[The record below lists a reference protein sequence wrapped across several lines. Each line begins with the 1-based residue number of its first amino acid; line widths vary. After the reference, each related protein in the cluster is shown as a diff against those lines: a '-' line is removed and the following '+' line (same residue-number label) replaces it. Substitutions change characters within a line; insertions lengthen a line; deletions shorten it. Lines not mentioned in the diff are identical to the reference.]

1 MVLPSTQQTVFFIP
15 ASAAFVPSNFEMTAI
30 STKMLDMAQVAL
42 EKRKKVQSLDQ
53 SDKNPS
59 NVGNSF
65 KTLKDKT
72 AKTILLIK
80 PLLMKKGQNKVAK
93 RKYNQS
99 TGKATKQSIVLL
111 PKKDKWI
118 VITSEFRWWWAKE
131 RSSPSEVS
139 ETQF

>member
-1 MVLPSTQQTVFFIP
+1 MPNTQQIIFFIS

-65 KTLKDKT
+65 KNLKEKT

-80 PLLMKKGQNKVAK
+80 PLLMKKGQNKAEK
-93 RKYNQS
+93 RKYIKS
-99 TGKATKQSIVLL
+99 TERTTKQSIVLL
-111 PKKDKWI
+111 PKKDK
-118 VITSEFRWWWAKE
+118 
-131 RSSPSEVS
+131 
-139 ETQF
+139 

>member
-1 MVLPSTQQTVFFIP
+1 MVLPSTQQTVVFIP
-15 ASAAFVPSNFEMTAI
+15 ASAAFVPSNFEMTAV

-65 KTLKDKT
+65 KNLKDKT

-111 PKKDKWI
+111 PKKDK
-118 VITSEFRWWWAKE
+118 
-131 RSSPSEVS
+131 
-139 ETQF
+139 

>member
-111 PKKDKWI
+111 PKKDK
-118 VITSEFRWWWAKE
+118 
-131 RSSPSEVS
+131 
-139 ETQF
+139 